1 LRRFRSKFGQKHLC
15 LQHQIAMPK
24 TLGLVTATIDHDTI
38 LQNVQNGGFMQTS
51 DDNRTGTQSVGGA
64 DRHGLGRGP
73 VTVTRHNRP
82 VAVVISA
89 AMWDQILADYE
100 RLDDAEDLLAVYRS
114 EIKKLRGIDDGRF
127 ITDEEADKWLA
138 EDEPIPA

>member
-1 LRRFRSKFGQKHLC
+1 MQN
-15 LQHQIAMPK
+15 K
-24 TLGLVTATIDHDTI
+24 TMTSEQARKVWGELIDTVLGGVT
-38 LQNVQNGGFMQTS
+38 
-51 DDNRTGTQSVGGA
+51 
-64 DRHGLGRGP
+64 

-127 ITDEEADKWLA
+127 ITDEEADEWLA